1 MDFARYAIGKPVNTW
16 VLVLICLFGGIIA
29 FFEIG
34 RLEDPEFTIKE
45 AVVNAQYPGATALD
59 VEQEITEPL
68 ESAIQ
73 QMSQIKEIRSRSMP
87 GAAEIRVVIQDSYKG
102 GALAQVWNELRNKVA
117 DAQGDLPPNVD
128 PPMVNDD
135 FGDVFG
141 IFYALTGD
149 GLSLQELHELGKEL
163 RRELL
168 TAEGVAKVEIT
179 GQQEE
184 RILVKVDQAR
194 LAALRLSPEEIIAAL
209 GDADA
214 VVDAGGVRAGEL
226 FLNIR
231 PSGSFDS
238 LDTLGALPVG
248 QGTQNI
254 QLGDIAQINRDYVER
269 PMQIIRHNGQPALTM
284 GVSGISGSNIVE
296 VGEAVEAK
304 LDSLQHRIPLG
315 AELHPLYQQH
325 TVVNESVNS
334 FALNVFLSV
343 AIVVAVLCIAMGLRA
358 GAIIGAVLFLTV
370 LGTLLLMWLWGV
382 ELERISLGALII
394 AMGMLVDNAVVVCD
408 GMLIQQR
415 KGLTLLKAAQK
426 TLQQTQWPLLGATII
441 GILAF
446 AGIGLSQDVTG
457 EFLFSM
463 FFVIAVSLLLSWLLA
478 LLVVPLFGHY
488 LLRDKQEKNSSSEPD
503 SDSDSDSDEL
513 SAENANGDD
522 LYSGGAYDYFRGT
535 ATRVLMRPWLTVIV
549 LAVLTV
555 ASVFGFS
562 RVQQSFFPASSTP
575 LFYVNLFLQQGTDI
589 RTTSDQASEVEEY
602 LAGLDG
608 VTDVST
614 YVGAGASRFMLT
626 YMPEQP
632 NSSLMHFLVRTED
645 PELIDGLV
653 REINQEL
660 PSRYPAADTSAARFL
675 FGPNAEAKLEARIS
689 GPDLDTLRELSAEG
703 QRRLNEE
710 GEVFNIRDDWRQPVL
725 SLRPILALDRLAD
738 AGLTQQ
744 SVARSLAAA
753 GEGTQVSVFRERD
766 ELIPILLRATDD
778 DRVSP
783 DNLLQRLI
791 WSPANNEY
799 VPLAQVADGVEF
811 VSENSMIRR
820 YDRARTIAIRAE
832 PRDGENTNE
841 AHQRI
846 RPLIESMELPPNY
859 SMEWGGDYEQSSDAQ
874 QALAST
880 LAAPYLAMMLVTV
893 LLFAKVRQ
901 PLIIWAVVPMA
912 ICGVTF
918 ALLVTGKP
926 FDFMALLGLLSLTG
940 MLIKNAVV
948 LVDEIDRQIS
958 DEVPRMTAIIEAS
971 TSRLR
976 PVVMAAGTTV
986 AGMVP
991 LLFDPFFA
999 NMAVTI
1005 MGGLTFATLLTLLA
1019 VPCLYALFMRVKQE
1033 EVA

>member
-16 VLVLICLFGGIIA
+16 VLVLICLVGGIIA
-29 FFEIG
+29 FLEIG

-45 AVVNAQYPGATALD
+45 AIVNVQYPGATALD

-87 GAAEIRVVIQDSYKG
+87 GAAEIRVVIQDSYQG
-102 GALAQVWNELRNKVA
+102 EALAQVWNELRNKVA

-149 GLSLQELHELGKEL
+149 GLTLKELHELSKEL

-184 RILVKVDQAR
+184 RILIEVDQTR

-209 GDADA
+209 DDADA
-214 VVDAGGVRAGEL
+214 VVDAGGVRTNAL
-226 FLNIR
+226 FLTIR
-231 PSGSFDS
+231 PTGSFDS
-238 LDTLGALPVG
+238 LDALRALPVG
-248 QGTQNI
+248 QGSQNVT
-254 QLGDIAQINRDYVER
+254 LGDIAQVRRDYAER
-269 PMQIIRHNGQPALTM
+269 PVQIIRHNGQPALTL

-296 VGEAVEAK
+296 VGRAVEAR
-304 LDSLQHRIPLG
+304 LESIQHRIPLG
-315 AELHPLYQQH
+315 AELHPLYEQH
-325 TVVNESVNS
+325 EVVNESVNS

-343 AIVVAVLCIAMGLRA
+343 AIVVIVLCLAMGLRA
-358 GAIIGAVLFLTV
+358 GTIIGAVLFLTV
-370 LGTLLLMWLWGV
+370 LGTLLLMWLWGI

-415 KGLTLLKAAQK
+415 RGLKLLAAAQK

-457 EFLFSM
+457 EFLFSL

-488 LLRDKQEKNSSSEPD
+488 LLRSSEERKAEDNDEVAAEAETETAASDDD
-503 SDSDSDSDEL
+503 S
-513 SAENANGDD
+513 
-522 LYSGGAYDYFRGT
+522 LYRGGAYDYFRGSV
-535 ATRVLMRPWLTVIV
+535 TRVLSRPVLTVGV
-549 LAVLTV
+549 LALLTV

-589 RTTSDQASEVEEY
+589 RTTSQAAEEVEEY
-602 LAGLDG
+602 LAGLEG

-614 YVGAGASRFMLT
+614 YIGAGASRFMLT

-632 NSSLMHFLVRTED
+632 NSSLMHFLVRTDEAD
-645 PELIDGLV
+645 VIDALV
-653 REINQEL
+653 REINQTL
-660 PSRYPAADTSAARFL
+660 PERYPAADVSAARFL

-689 GPDLDTLRELSAEG
+689 GPDLDTLRELSNEG
-703 QRRLNEE
+703 QRRLREE
-710 GEVFNIRDDWRQPVL
+710 GEVFNVRDDWRQPVL
-725 SLRPILALDRLAD
+725 ALRPILALDRLAD

-744 SVARSLAAA
+744 AVARSLAAA
-753 GEGTQVSVFRERD
+753 SEGTQVSVFRERD
-766 ELIPILLRATDD
+766 ELIPILLRATEE
-778 DRVSP
+778 DRVSA
-783 DNLLQRLI
+783 DTLLQRLI
-791 WSPANNEY
+791 WSPANNDY
-799 VPLAQVADGVEF
+799 VPLEQVADGVEF
-811 VSENSMIRR
+811 TSENTMIRR

-859 SMEWGGDYEQSSDAQ
+859 RLEWGGDFEQSSDAQ
-874 QALAST
+874 EALAST

-893 LLFAKVRQ
+893 LLFARVRQ

-948 LVDEIDRQIS
+948 LVDEIDRQIA
-958 DEVPRMTAIIEAS
+958 DDVPRLTAIIEAS

-1005 MGGLTFATLLTLLA
+1005 MGGLAFATLLTLLA

>member
-16 VLVLICLFGGIIA
+16 VLVLVCLIGGIVA

-45 AVVNAQYPGATALD
+45 AVVNAQYPGATALE

-102 GALAQVWNELRNKVA
+102 DALAQVWNELRNKVA

-128 PPMVNDD
+128 PPRVNDD

-141 IFYALTGD
+141 IFYGLTGD
-149 GLSLQELHELGKEL
+149 GLTLKELHELGKEL

-168 TAEGVAKVEIT
+168 TAEGVAKVEIS

-184 RILVKVDQAR
+184 RILVEVDQAR
-194 LAALRLSPEEIIAAL
+194 LAALRLAPEEIIAAL
-209 GDADA
+209 DDADA
-214 VVDAGGVRAGEL
+214 VVDAGGARTGEL
-226 FLNIR
+226 FLSIR

-238 LDTLGALPVG
+238 LDTLRALPVG

-254 QLGDIAQINRDYVER
+254 LLGDIAEIRRDYAER
-269 PMQIIRHNGQPALTM
+269 PMQIIRHNGQPALTL
-284 GVSGISGSNIVE
+284 GVSGVSGSNIVE
-296 VGEAVEAK
+296 VGHAVEAR

-415 KGLTLLKAAQK
+415 RGLKLLAAAQK
-426 TLQQTQWPLLGATII
+426 TLQQTQWSLLGATII

-488 LLRDKQEKNSSSEPD
+488 LLRNQEQPEQDDQTSSDASGAA
-503 SDSDSDSDEL
+503 
-513 SAENANGDD
+513 AEES
-522 LYSGGAYDYFRGT
+522 LYRGGAYDYFRGT

-549 LAVLTV
+549 LALLTA
-555 ASVFGFS
+555 ASVFGFT

-589 RTTSDQASEVEEY
+589 RTTSEQAKEVEDY

-632 NSSLMHFLVRTED
+632 NSSLMHFLVRTQD

-660 PSRYPAADTSAARFL
+660 PRRYPGADSSAARFL

-689 GPDLDTLRELSAEG
+689 GPDLEVLRRLSAEG
-703 QRRLNEE
+703 QRRLEEE

-725 SLRPILALDRLAD
+725 ALRPILALDRLAE

-744 SVARSLAAA
+744 AVARGLAAA
-753 GEGTQVSVFRERD
+753 SEGTQVSVFRERD
-766 ELIPILLRATDD
+766 ELIPILLRATED
-778 DRVSP
+778 DRLNA

-791 WSPANNEY
+791 WSPANSEY

-811 VSENSMIRR
+811 RSEDTMIRR

-832 PRDGENTNE
+832 PADGENTNE

-846 RPLIESMELPPNY
+846 RPLIESMELPSNY
-859 SMEWGGDYEQSSDAQ
+859 SMKWGGDYEQSSDAQ
-874 QALAST
+874 SALAST

-893 LLFAKVRQ
+893 LLFARVRQ

-918 ALLVTGKP
+918 ALLLTGKP

-948 LVDEIDRQIS
+948 LVDEIDRQIN
-958 DEVPRMTAIIEAS
+958 DQVPRMTAIIEAS

-1005 MGGLTFATLLTLLA
+1005 MGGLAFATLLTLLA
-1019 VPCLYALFMRVKQE
+1019 VPCLYALFMRVEQE
-1033 EVA
+1033 EVR

>member
-343 AIVVAVLCIAMGLRA
+343 AIVVAVLCIAMHTAADVALGCGAGAYFPGRIDHRHGHAGGQRRRGLRRHA
-358 GAIIGAVLFLTV
+358 D
-370 LGTLLLMWLWGV
+370 
-382 ELERISLGALII
+382 S
-394 AMGMLVDNAVVVCD
+394 
-408 GMLIQQR
+408 
-415 KGLTLLKAAQK
+415 AAQ
-426 TLQQTQWPLLGATII
+426 
-441 GILAF
+441 
-446 AGIGLSQDVTG
+446 
-457 EFLFSM
+457 
-463 FFVIAVSLLLSWLLA
+463 
-478 LLVVPLFGHY
+478 
-488 LLRDKQEKNSSSEPD
+488 RPD
-503 SDSDSDSDEL
+503 TAQG
-513 SAENANGDD
+513 SAENPAANPMAAAWRHHHR
-522 LYSGGAYDYFRGT
+522 YSRLRRDRPVPGCHR
-535 ATRVLMRPWLTVIV
+535 RV
-549 LAVLTV
+549 
-555 ASVFGFS
+555 SVF
-562 RVQQSFFPASSTP
+562 
-575 LFYVNLFLQQGTDI
+575 
-589 RTTSDQASEVEEY
+589 
-602 LAGLDG
+602 
-608 VTDVST
+608 DVLCD
-614 YVGAGASRFMLT
+614 RCL
-626 YMPEQP
+626 
-632 NSSLMHFLVRTED
+632 
-645 PELIDGLV
+645 
-653 REINQEL
+653 
-660 PSRYPAADTSAARFL
+660 PAAELASGAVGRTAVWALSAARQAGKEQL
-675 FGPNAEAKLEARIS
+675 
-689 GPDLDTLRELSAEG
+689 
-703 QRRLNEE
+703 
-710 GEVFNIRDDWRQPVL
+710 IR
-725 SLRPILALDRLAD
+725 
-738 AGLTQQ
+738 T
-744 SVARSLAAA
+744 
-753 GEGTQVSVFRERD
+753 
-766 ELIPILLRATDD
+766 
-778 DRVSP
+778 
-783 DNLLQRLI
+783 
-791 WSPANNEY
+791 
-799 VPLAQVADGVEF
+799 
-811 VSENSMIRR
+811 
-820 YDRARTIAIRAE
+820 
-832 PRDGENTNE
+832 
-841 AHQRI
+841 
-846 RPLIESMELPPNY
+846 
-859 SMEWGGDYEQSSDAQ
+859 
-874 QALAST
+874 
-880 LAAPYLAMMLVTV
+880 
-893 LLFAKVRQ
+893 
-901 PLIIWAVVPMA
+901 
-912 ICGVTF
+912 
-918 ALLVTGKP
+918 
-926 FDFMALLGLLSLTG
+926 
-940 MLIKNAVV
+940 
-948 LVDEIDRQIS
+948 
-958 DEVPRMTAIIEAS
+958 
-971 TSRLR
+971 RLR
-976 PVVMAAGTTV
+976 
-986 AGMVP
+986 
-991 LLFDPFFA
+991 FRF
-999 NMAVTI
+999 
-1005 MGGLTFATLLTLLA
+1005 
-1019 VPCLYALFMRVKQE
+1019 R
-1033 EVA
+1033 

>member
-1 MDFARYAIGKPVNTW
+1 MDFARYAISKPVNTW
-16 VLVLICLFGGIIA
+16 VLVLICLIGGIIA

-45 AVVNAQYPGATALD
+45 AIVNAQYPGATALD
-59 VEQEITEPL
+59 VEQEVTEPL

-102 GALAQVWNELRNKVA
+102 EALAQVWNELRNKVA
-117 DAQGDLPPNVD
+117 DAQGELPPDID

-149 GLSLQELHELGKEL
+149 GLSLHELHELSKEL

-168 TAEGVAKVEIT
+168 TAEGVAKVEIS
-179 GQQEE
+179 GVHEE
-184 RILVKVDQAR
+184 RVLVEVDQAR

-214 VVDAGGVRAGEL
+214 VVDAGGLRSGEL
-226 FLNIR
+226 FLRIR

-238 LDTLGALPVG
+238 LEALRALPVG

-254 QLGDIAQINRDYVER
+254 LLGDIAEIRRDYAER
-269 PMQIIRHNGQPALTM
+269 PVQIIRHNGQPALTL
-284 GVSGISGSNIVE
+284 GVSGVSGSNIVE
-296 VGEAVEAK
+296 VGQAVEAR
-304 LDSLQHRIPLG
+304 LESVQHRIPLG
-315 AELHPLYQQH
+315 AELHPLYEQH
-325 TVVNESVNS
+325 TVVDDSVNS

-370 LGTLLLMWLWGV
+370 LGTLLLMWLWGI

-415 KGLTLLKAAQK
+415 RGLKLLAAAQK

-488 LLRDKQEKNSSSEPD
+488 LLRDKQETDGNAESSSDADPG
-503 SDSDSDSDEL
+503 
-513 SAENANGDD
+513 SADQS
-522 LYSGGAYDYFRGT
+522 LYRGGAYDYFRGT
-535 ATRVLMRPWLTVIV
+535 ATRLLLRPWLTVMV
-549 LAVLTV
+549 LALLTA

-589 RTTSDQASEVEEY
+589 RTTSDRAEEVEDY
-602 LAGLDG
+602 LAALDG

-660 PSRYPAADTSAARFL
+660 PRRYPAADSSAARFL

-689 GPDLDTLRELSAEG
+689 GPDLDVLRELSAEG
-703 QRRLNEE
+703 QRRLQDE

-725 SLRPILALDRLAD
+725 SLRPILALERLAD

-753 GEGTQVSVFRERD
+753 SEGTQVSVFRERD
-766 ELIPILLRATDD
+766 ELIPILLRADEH
-778 DRVSP
+778 DRVDA

-791 WSPANNEY
+791 WSPAISEY
-799 VPLAQVADGVEF
+799 VPLAQVADGVEY
-811 VSENSMIRR
+811 VSENTMIRR
-820 YDRARTIAIRAE
+820 YDRERTIAIRAE
-832 PRDGENTNE
+832 PADGENTNE

-846 RPLIESMELPPNY
+846 RPLIESMELPHNY

-893 LLFAKVRQ
+893 LLFARVRQ

-912 ICGVTF
+912 VCGVTF
-918 ALLVTGKP
+918 ALLITGKP

-948 LVDEIDRQIS
+948 LVDEIDRQIE

-1005 MGGLTFATLLTLLA
+1005 MGGLAFATLLTLLA
-1019 VPCLYALFMRVKQE
+1019 VPCLYALFMRVKQQ

>member
-16 VLVLICLFGGIIA
+16 VLVLICLVGGIIA
-29 FFEIG
+29 FLEIG

-45 AVVNAQYPGATALD
+45 AIVNVQYPGATALD

-87 GAAEIRVVIQDSYKG
+87 GAAEIRVVIQDSYQG
-102 GALAQVWNELRNKVA
+102 EALAQVWNELRNKVA

-149 GLSLQELHELGKEL
+149 GLTLKELHELSKEL

-184 RILVKVDQAR
+184 RILIEVDQTR

-209 GDADA
+209 DDADA
-214 VVDAGGVRAGEL
+214 VVDAGGVRTNAL
-226 FLNIR
+226 FLTIR
-231 PSGSFDS
+231 PTGSFDS
-238 LDTLGALPVG
+238 LDALRALPVG
-248 QGTQNI
+248 QGSQNVT
-254 QLGDIAQINRDYVER
+254 LGDIAQVRRDYAER
-269 PMQIIRHNGQPALTM
+269 PVQIIRHNGQPALTL

-296 VGEAVEAK
+296 VGRAVEAR
-304 LDSLQHRIPLG
+304 LESIQHRIPLG
-315 AELHPLYQQH
+315 AELHPLYEQH
-325 TVVNESVNS
+325 EVVNESVNS

-343 AIVVAVLCIAMGLRA
+343 AIVVIVLCLAMGLRA
-358 GAIIGAVLFLTV
+358 GTIIGAVLFLTV
-370 LGTLLLMWLWGV
+370 LGTLLLMWLWGI

-415 KGLTLLKAAQK
+415 RGLKLLAAAQK

-457 EFLFSM
+457 EFLFSL

-488 LLRDKQEKNSSSEPD
+488 LLRSSEERKAEDNDEVAADAETETAASDDD
-503 SDSDSDSDEL
+503 S
-513 SAENANGDD
+513 
-522 LYSGGAYDYFRGT
+522 LYRGGAYDYFRGSVS
-535 ATRVLMRPWLTVIV
+535 RVLSRPVLTVGV
-549 LAVLTV
+549 LALLTV

-589 RTTSDQASEVEEY
+589 RTTSQAAEEVEEY
-602 LAGLDG
+602 LAGLEG

-614 YVGAGASRFMLT
+614 YIGAGASRFMLT

-632 NSSLMHFLVRTED
+632 NSSLMHFLVRTDEAD
-645 PELIDGLV
+645 VIDALV
-653 REINQEL
+653 REINQTL
-660 PSRYPAADTSAARFL
+660 PERYPAADVSAARFL

-689 GPDLDTLRELSAEG
+689 GPDLDTLRELSNEG
-703 QRRLNEE
+703 QRRLREE
-710 GEVFNIRDDWRQPVL
+710 GEVFNVRDDWRQPVL
-725 SLRPILALDRLAD
+725 ALRPILALDRLAD

-744 SVARSLAAA
+744 AVARSLAAA
-753 GEGTQVSVFRERD
+753 SEGTQVSVFRERD
-766 ELIPILLRATDD
+766 ELIPILLRATEE
-778 DRVSP
+778 DRVSA
-783 DNLLQRLI
+783 DTLLQRLI
-791 WSPANNEY
+791 WSPANNDY
-799 VPLAQVADGVEF
+799 VPLEQVADGVEF
-811 VSENSMIRR
+811 TSENTMIRR

-859 SMEWGGDYEQSSDAQ
+859 RLEWGGDFEQSSDAQ
-874 QALAST
+874 EALAST

-893 LLFAKVRQ
+893 LLFARVRQ

-948 LVDEIDRQIS
+948 LVDEIDRQIA
-958 DEVPRMTAIIEAS
+958 DDVPRLTAIIEAS

-1005 MGGLTFATLLTLLA
+1005 MGGLAFATLLTLLA